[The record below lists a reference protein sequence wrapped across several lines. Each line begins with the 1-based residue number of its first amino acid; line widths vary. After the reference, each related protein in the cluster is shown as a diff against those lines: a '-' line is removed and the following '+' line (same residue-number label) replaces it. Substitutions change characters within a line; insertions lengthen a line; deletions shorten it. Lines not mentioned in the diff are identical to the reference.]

1 RRIPVRLVKG
11 AYWDSEVKRAQVDG
25 LAGYPVFTRKPNTD
39 VSYQANA
46 ARLLSGSDAIYPMFA
61 THNAQTIAA
70 IHRMAQALLPGTS
83 PFGRGRNGAAV
94 SGEGPEHP
102 DASGQARPPS
112 RAARHPPPEGGGET
126 HPHAF
131 QKPHRTGGGPPA

>member
-1 RRIPVRLVKG
+1 
-11 AYWDSEVKRAQVDG
+11 
-25 LAGYPVFTRKPNTD
+25 

-102 DASGQARPPS
+102 DASGQA
-112 RAARHPPPEGGGET
+112 PPPPPAPAPRAPPGGGAKPP
-126 HPHAF
+126 PHIPKNPRRGQA
-131 QKPHRTGGGPPA
+131 P